1 METMMGLRIWHQ
13 SFTVLGDLPGYEDA
27 MRRHLANVLR
37 SDTEVA
43 FHGQLDGTYPGNYPG
58 DDIAYAWLYAMHGQQ
73 WMAAGRAAERDG
85 FDAYAMCTLPNPM
98 LRELRSLL
106 SIPAIGLGE
115 TSCHLATMFGQRFAI
130 MLFIDRMVPLYQEQM
145 RLYGLADRCAGIRAS
160 GLGFKDVLEGFAN
173 PQSVLPRLQ
182 EAVRRIAQETGADVV
197 IPGEVPMNLLLAING
212 INRVDDVPLIDSLA
226 CTMKMAELMVDL
238 RRSTGVSHSRQGWFN
253 AAPNPERV
261 AQVAGFY
268 GMDRLGF

>member
-1 METMMGLRIWHQ
+1 MGMRIWHQ

-37 SDTEVA
+37 SDTEVV

-58 DDIAYAWLYAMHGQQ
+58 DDIAYAALYAMHGSQ
-73 WMAAGRAAERDG
+73 WVAAGRAAERDG

-98 LRELRSLL
+98 LREMRSLL
-106 SIPAIGLGE
+106 TIPVIGLGE

-160 GLGFKDVLEGFAN
+160 GLGFNDVLRGFTD
-173 PQSVLPRLQ
+173 PQPVIARLQ
-182 EAVRRIAQETGADVV
+182 ESVRQVGRETGADVV
-197 IPGEVPMNLLLAING
+197 IPGEVPMNLLLASNG

-238 RRSTGVSHSRQGWFN
+238 RRSTGIAHSRHGWFN
-253 AAPNPERV
+253 ATPDPERV

-268 GMDRLGF
+268 GTDRLKF